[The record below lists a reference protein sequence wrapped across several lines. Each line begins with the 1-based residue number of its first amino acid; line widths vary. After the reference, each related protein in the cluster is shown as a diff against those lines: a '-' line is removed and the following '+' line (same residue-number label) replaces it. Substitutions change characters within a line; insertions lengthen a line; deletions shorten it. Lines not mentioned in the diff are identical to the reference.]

1 VVPLQPPAVP
11 AFLIRTHPVAH
22 TKETNAMSFP
32 LLTVGPTSETVD
44 DDARLLLGR
53 PYNIRPLDTPA
64 SDRLEEQF
72 FVEWE
77 VAEAS

>member
-1 VVPLQPPAVP
+1 
-11 AFLIRTHPVAH
+11 
-22 TKETNAMSFP
+22 MSFP